1 MDAQK
6 LKFMMSVQLEI
17 DKLEAKL
24 GPNHQDV
31 IATKALFQ
39 KLSQTEIKKRNSEK
53 NKSDCSEELIP
64 IKSDTE
70 AIRNHLEIRANVSID
85 YNFIKND
92 RVKKQLIKDNLK
104 MENSRLDIQINNDTE
119 RFYNFCVEAFYQIEE
134 LVNYYFI
141 TKHPSDTVAFLKT
154 KNSQINIDE
163 FDFLKIEISK
173 KLYVF
178 ESLFYYGQVDA
189 NGRTI
194 RYESTI
200 NLIRDVR
207 NEDSH
212 RCNIIEQ
219 DNEQIVQKYIELL
232 EKIKDFNDLNRNA
245 IPRIYYP
252 KSQKDKLIEK
262 QAKLINFIKDK
273 NYNLVRDTVFE
284 LVNKIKKDLQ
294 KI

>member
-24 GPNHQDV
+24 GSNHQDV
-31 IATKALFQ
+31 IASKALFHT
-39 KLSQTEIKKRNSEK
+39 LSQTEIKKKNSQQS
-53 NKSDCSEELIP
+53 KSDCCDELIP

-70 AIRNHLEIRANVSID
+70 AIRNHLEIRANVSMD
-85 YNFIKND
+85 FEFVKNE

-104 MENSRLDIQINNDTE
+104 MENSRLDIQFKNDTE

-134 LVNYYFI
+134 LVNYYFGMKYTFEDFILLISSKNNGKIFNQKQLSEI
-141 TKHPSDTVAFLKT
+141 TIA
-154 KNSQINIDE
+154 E
-163 FDFLKIEISK
+163 KIF
-173 KLYVF
+173 VF
-178 ESLFYYGQVDA
+178 EGLFYYGQVDA
-189 NGRTI
+189 VGKTI

-200 NLIRDVR
+200 NLIREVR

-219 DNEQIVQKYIELL
+219 DSEQVLLKFKELL
-232 EKIKDFNDLNRNA
+232 KRISVFNKTKTS
-245 IPRIYYP
+245 PTIYY
-252 KSQKDKLIEK
+252 QKTSEDKLIEK

-273 NYNLVRDTVFE
+273 NYNLVRDTLQE
-284 LVNKIKKDLQ
+284 LASKIKTGLQ
-294 KI
+294 

>member
-24 GPNHQDV
+24 GTNHQDV
-31 IATKALFQ
+31 IASKALFHT
-39 KLSQTEIKKRNSEK
+39 LSQTEIKKKNSQQS
-53 NKSDCSEELIP
+53 KSDCCDELIP

-70 AIRNHLEIRANVSID
+70 AIRNHLEIRANVSMD
-85 YNFIKND
+85 FEFVKNE

-104 MENSRLDIQINNDTE
+104 MENSRLDIQIKNDTE

-134 LVNYYFI
+134 LVNYYFGMKYTFEDFILLISSKNNGKIFNQKQLSEI
-141 TKHPSDTVAFLKT
+141 TIA
-154 KNSQINIDE
+154 E
-163 FDFLKIEISK
+163 KIF
-173 KLYVF
+173 VF
-178 ESLFYYGQVDA
+178 EGLFYYGQVDA
-189 NGRTI
+189 VGKTI

-200 NLIRDVR
+200 NLIREVR

-219 DNEQIVQKYIELL
+219 DSEQVLLKFKELL
-232 EKIKDFNDLNRNA
+232 KRISVFNKTKTS
-245 IPRIYYP
+245 PTIYY
-252 KSQKDKLIEK
+252 QKTSEDKLIEK

-273 NYNLVRDTVFE
+273 NYNLVRDTLQE
-284 LVNKIKKDLQ
+284 LASKIKTGLQ
-294 KI
+294 

>member
-24 GPNHQDV
+24 GSNHQEV
-31 IATKALFQ
+31 IASKALFQ
-39 KLSQTEIKKRNSEK
+39 KLSQTEIKRENSGQS
-53 NKSDCSEELIP
+53 KSDSCDALIP

-85 YNFIKND
+85 FEFVKNE

-104 MENSRLDIQINNDTE
+104 MENSRLDIQIKNDTE

-134 LVNYYFI
+134 LVNYFFI
-141 TKHPSDTVAFLKT
+141 TKHPSDAVAYLKT
-154 KNSQINIDE
+154 KNSQINTVE

-178 ESLFYYGQVDA
+178 ESLFYYGQTDA
-189 NGRTI
+189 NGRNI

-219 DNEQIVQKYIELL
+219 DTEQIVQKYIDLL
-232 EKIKDFNDLNRNA
+232 KKIKIFNKANRNA
-245 IPRIYYP
+245 TPSVFY
-252 KSQKDKLIEK
+252 QKTDDDKLIEK

-273 NYNLVRDTVFE
+273 NYNLVRNTVSD
-284 LVNKIKKDLQ
+284 LVNKIKEDLH
-294 KI
+294 KT

>member
-24 GPNHQDV
+24 GSNHQDV
-31 IATKALFQ
+31 IASKALFHT
-39 KLSQTEIKKRNSEK
+39 LSQTEIKKKNSQQS
-53 NKSDCSEELIP
+53 KSDCCDELIP

-85 YNFIKND
+85 FEFIKNE

-104 MENSRLDIQINNDTE
+104 MENSRLDIQIKNDSE

-134 LVNYYFI
+134 LVNYYFGMKYTFEDFILLISSKNNGKIFTQKQLSEI
-141 TKHPSDTVAFLKT
+141 TIA
-154 KNSQINIDE
+154 E
-163 FDFLKIEISK
+163 KIF
-173 KLYVF
+173 VF
-178 ESLFYYGQVDA
+178 EGLFYYGKVDA
-189 NGRTI
+189 VGKTI

-200 NLIRDVR
+200 NLIREVR

-219 DNEQIVQKYIELL
+219 DSEQVLLKFKELL
-232 EKIKDFNDLNRNA
+232 KRISVFNKTKTS
-245 IPRIYYP
+245 PTIYY
-252 KSQKDKLIEK
+252 QKTNEDKLIEK

-273 NYNLVRDTVFE
+273 NYNLVRDTVLD
-284 LVNKIKKDLQ
+284 LVNKIKEDL
-294 KI
+294 K

>member
-24 GPNHQDV
+24 GSNHQDV
-31 IATKALFQ
+31 IASKALFHT
-39 KLSQTEIKKRNSEK
+39 LSQTEIKKKNSEQS
-53 NKSDCSEELIP
+53 KSDCCDELIP

-70 AIRNHLEIRANVSID
+70 AIRNHLEIRANVSMD
-85 YNFIKND
+85 FEFVKNE

-104 MENSRLDIQINNDTE
+104 MENSRLDIQIKNDTE

-134 LVNYYFI
+134 LVNYYFGMKYTFEDFILLISSKNNGKIFNQKQLSEI
-141 TKHPSDTVAFLKT
+141 TIA
-154 KNSQINIDE
+154 E
-163 FDFLKIEISK
+163 KIF
-173 KLYVF
+173 VF
-178 ESLFYYGQVDA
+178 EGLFYYGQVDA
-189 NGRTI
+189 VGKTI

-200 NLIRDVR
+200 NLIREVR

-219 DNEQIVQKYIELL
+219 DSEQVLLKFKELL
-232 EKIKDFNDLNRNA
+232 KRISVFNKTKTS
-245 IPRIYYP
+245 PTIYY
-252 KSQKDKLIEK
+252 QKTNEDKLIEK

-273 NYNLVRDTVFE
+273 NYNLVRDTVFG
-284 LVNKIKKDLQ
+284 LVNKIKGD
-294 KI
+294 

>member
-24 GPNHQDV
+24 GSNHQEV
-31 IATKALFQ
+31 VTSKALFQ
-39 KLSQTEIKKRNSEK
+39 KLSQTEINKKNSEQ
-53 NKSDCSEELIP
+53 NKSDCCDELIP

-70 AIRNHLEIRANVSID
+70 AIRNHLEIRANVSMD
-85 YNFIKND
+85 FEFVKNE

-104 MENSRLDIQINNDTE
+104 MENSRLDIQIKNDTE

-134 LVNYYFI
+134 LVNYYFGMKYTFKDFILLISSKNIGKIFNQKQLSEI
-141 TKHPSDTVAFLKT
+141 TIA
-154 KNSQINIDE
+154 E
-163 FDFLKIEISK
+163 KIF
-173 KLYVF
+173 VF
-178 ESLFYYGQVDA
+178 EGLFYYGQFDA
-189 NGRTI
+189 AGKTI

-200 NLIRDVR
+200 NLIREVR

-219 DNEQIVQKYIELL
+219 DSEQVLLKFKEL
-232 EKIKDFNDLNRNA
+232 IKRISVFNKTKTS
-245 IPRIYYP
+245 PTIYY
-252 KSQKDKLIEK
+252 QKTNEDKLIEK

-273 NYNLVRDTVFE
+273 NYNLVRDTLFI
-284 LVNKIKKDLQ
+284 LVNKIKGDLQ

>member
-24 GPNHQDV
+24 GSNHQDV
-31 IATKALFQ
+31 ITSKALFHT
-39 KLSQTEIKKRNSEK
+39 LSQTEIKKKNSEQS
-53 NKSDCSEELIP
+53 KSDCCDELIP

-85 YNFIKND
+85 FEFVKNE

-104 MENSRLDIQINNDTE
+104 MENSRLDIQIKNDTE

-134 LVNYYFI
+134 LVNYFFI
-141 TKHPSDTVAFLKT
+141 SKHPTDAVAYLKT
-154 KNSQINIDE
+154 KNSQINITE
-163 FDFLKIEISK
+163 LDFLKIEISK

-178 ESLFYYGQVDA
+178 ESLFYYGQIDV

-200 NLIRDVR
+200 NLIKDVR

-219 DNEQIVQKYIELL
+219 DKEQIVQKYINLL
-232 EKIKDFNDLNRNA
+232 KKIKDVNEANKNT
-245 IPRIYYP
+245 IPKVYYQ
-252 KSQKDKLIEK
+252 KSQDDKLVEK

-273 NYNLVRDTVFE
+273 NYNIVRNILQE
-284 LVNKIKKDLQ
+284 LASKIKTGLQ
-294 KI
+294 

>member
-24 GPNHQDV
+24 GSNHQDV
-31 IATKALFQ
+31 IASKALFHT
-39 KLSQTEIKKRNSEK
+39 LSQTEIKKKNSQQS
-53 NKSDCSEELIP
+53 KSDCCDELIP

-70 AIRNHLEIRANVSID
+70 AIRNHLEIRANVSMD
-85 YNFIKND
+85 FEFVKNE

-104 MENSRLDIQINNDTE
+104 MENSRLDIQIKNDTE

-134 LVNYYFI
+134 LVNYYFGMKYTFEDFILLISSKNNGKIFNQKQLSEI
-141 TKHPSDTVAFLKT
+141 TIA
-154 KNSQINIDE
+154 E
-163 FDFLKIEISK
+163 KIF
-173 KLYVF
+173 VF
-178 ESLFYYGQVDA
+178 EGLFYYGQVDA
-189 NGRTI
+189 VGKTI

-200 NLIRDVR
+200 NLIREVR

-219 DNEQIVQKYIELL
+219 DSEQVLLKFKELL
-232 EKIKDFNDLNRNA
+232 KRISVFNKTKTS
-245 IPRIYYP
+245 PTIYY
-252 KSQKDKLIEK
+252 QKTSEDKLIEK

-273 NYNLVRDTVFE
+273 NYNLVRDTLQE
-284 LVNKIKKDLQ
+284 LASKIKTGLQ
-294 KI
+294 

>member
-17 DKLEAKL
+17 DKLEAEL
-24 GPNHQDV
+24 GSNHQDV
-31 IATKALFQ
+31 IASKALFQ
-39 KLSQTEIKKRNSEK
+39 KLSQTEIQKKKQENS
-53 NKSDCSEELIP
+53 KSECCDELIP

-85 YNFIKND
+85 FKFIQNE

-104 MENSRLDIQINNDTE
+104 MENSRLDIQIKNDTD

-134 LVNYYFI
+134 LVNYCFGMKYTFEDFI
-141 TKHPSDTVAFLKT
+141 LLISS
-154 KNSQINIDE
+154 KNNG
-163 FDFLKIEISK
+163 KIFNQKQLSEITIAEK
-173 KLYVF
+173 IFVF
-178 ESLFYYGQVDA
+178 EGLFYYGQVDA
-189 NGRTI
+189 VGKTI

-200 NLIRDVR
+200 NLIREVR

-219 DNEQIVQKYIELL
+219 DSEQVLLKFKELL
-232 EKIKDFNDLNRNA
+232 KRISVFNKTKT
-245 IPRIYYP
+245 IPTIYY
-252 KSQKDKLIEK
+252 QKTNEDKLIEK

-273 NYNLVRDTVFE
+273 NYNLVRDTIFD
-284 LVNKIKKDLQ
+284 LVNKIKEDLQ

>member
-24 GPNHQDV
+24 GSNHQDV
-31 IATKALFQ
+31 IASKALFHT
-39 KLSQTEIKKRNSEK
+39 LSQTEIKKKNSQQS
-53 NKSDCSEELIP
+53 KSDCSDELIP

-70 AIRNHLEIRANVSID
+70 AIRNHLEIRANVSMD
-85 YNFIKND
+85 FEFVKNE

-104 MENSRLDIQINNDTE
+104 MENSRLDIRIKNDTE

-134 LVNYYFI
+134 LVNYYFGMKYTFEDFILLISSKNNGKIFNQKQLSEI
-141 TKHPSDTVAFLKT
+141 TIA
-154 KNSQINIDE
+154 E
-163 FDFLKIEISK
+163 KIF
-173 KLYVF
+173 VF
-178 ESLFYYGQVDA
+178 EGLFYYGQVDA
-189 NGRTI
+189 VGKTI

-200 NLIRDVR
+200 NLIREVR

-219 DNEQIVQKYIELL
+219 DSEQVLLKFKELL
-232 EKIKDFNDLNRNA
+232 KRISVFNKTKTS
-245 IPRIYYP
+245 PTIYY
-252 KSQKDKLIEK
+252 QKTSEDKLIEK

-273 NYNLVRDTVFE
+273 NYNLVRDTLQE
-284 LVNKIKKDLQ
+284 LASKIKTGLQ
-294 KI
+294 

>member
-24 GPNHQDV
+24 GSNHQDV
-31 IATKALFQ
+31 ITSKALFHT
-39 KLSQTEIKKRNSEK
+39 LSQTEIKKKNSQQS
-53 NKSDCSEELIP
+53 KSDCCDELIP

-70 AIRNHLEIRANVSID
+70 AIRNHLEIRANVSMD
-85 YNFIKND
+85 FEFVKNE

-104 MENSRLDIQINNDTE
+104 MENSRLDIQIKNDTE

-134 LVNYYFI
+134 LVNYYFGMKYTFEDFVLLISSKNNGKIFNQKQLSEI
-141 TKHPSDTVAFLKT
+141 TIA
-154 KNSQINIDE
+154 E
-163 FDFLKIEISK
+163 KIF
-173 KLYVF
+173 VF
-178 ESLFYYGQVDA
+178 EGLFYYGQIDA
-189 NGRTI
+189 VGKTI

-200 NLIRDVR
+200 NLIREVR

-219 DNEQIVQKYIELL
+219 DSEQVLLKFKELL
-232 EKIKDFNDLNRNA
+232 KRISVFNKTKTS
-245 IPRIYYP
+245 PTIYY
-252 KSQKDKLIEK
+252 QKTNEDKLIEK

-284 LVNKIKKDLQ
+284 LVNKIKSDLQ